1 MYVSEGIPFGFTSVA
16 MVAFMRR
23 AELSLEQIG
32 VAVAMLYLPWA
43 FKWLIAP
50 FVDLIR
56 LRRFGGRKAWIVF
69 CTTMMILTLL
79 LTAALDLAA
88 DFDLLLAVL
97 LINNIFCATQD
108 VAIDALA
115 ISTLKEDE
123 RGRANG
129 FMFGGQYLGVTLG
142 GGGAI
147 FVYGT
152 WGFDVSLMFVSAAL
166 FLNLLFIVFF
176 VQDPGATAA
185 KAARQSQALKR
196 FIEKFRVFI
205 VDLYESFL
213 KSGRSPKLGLVYA
226 LLPFA
231 PFALGYATFSTIQVD
246 YGLSDNQVA
255 ELTTYGTIASGIGC
269 LIGGFL
275 GDRFGIRRM
284 LGIAC
289 VAAALPTLLLAFEI
303 SKLGLEAVNIVF
315 FFGTIIVYSLLFGMA
330 FALSVA
336 VFMGMTNP
344 LVAATQFT
352 AFMGI
357 KNLTISYTNYWQ
369 GIVAEQ
375 MNYAAVLYADSIIFL
390 VPLAILPFLKSR
402 EEEGLQLAG
411 NPVPAS

>member
-1 MYVSEGIPFGFTSVA
+1 
-16 MVAFMRR
+16 
-23 AELSLEQIG
+23 
-32 VAVAMLYLPWA
+32 
-43 FKWLIAP
+43 
-50 FVDLIR
+50 
-56 LRRFGGRKAWIVF
+56 
-69 CTTMMILTLL
+69 
-79 LTAALDLAA
+79 
-88 DFDLLLAVL
+88 
-97 LINNIFCATQD
+97 
-108 VAIDALA
+108 
-115 ISTLKEDE
+115 
-123 RGRANG
+123 
-129 FMFGGQYLGVTLG
+129 MFGGQYLGVTLG